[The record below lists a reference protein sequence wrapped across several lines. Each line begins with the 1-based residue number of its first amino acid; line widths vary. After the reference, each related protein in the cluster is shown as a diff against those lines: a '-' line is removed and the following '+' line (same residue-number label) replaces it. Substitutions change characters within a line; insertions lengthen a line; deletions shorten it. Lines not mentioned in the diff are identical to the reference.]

1 MFRLNEYSV
10 MTIIL
15 VMGELSMP
23 NPHSATRSVSFEI
36 LELTTVWGFLLI
48 NPRPQNGMLLF
59 SSDMLV
65 LWMRTPVCRDAVY
78 ITWFP
83 LELFWRQAVHALS
96 LSFDLDGGSTVKV
109 GSAWKQI
116 WHLHD
121 KIRVKAMHLCRQDK
135 RKSEKGKL

>member
-96 LSFDLDGGSTVKV
+96 PVVWSWRGFDCKSGLSMKTDLAF
-109 GSAWKQI
+109 AWQNT
-116 WHLHD
+116 
-121 KIRVKAMHLCRQDK
+121 C
-135 RKSEKGKL
+135 KSEKGKL

>member
-10 MTIIL
+10 IMKSMTIIL

-59 SSDMLV
+59 SSDILV
-65 LWMRTPVCRDAVY
+65 L
-78 ITWFP
+78 
-83 LELFWRQAVHALS
+83 
-96 LSFDLDGGSTVKV
+96 
-109 GSAWKQI
+109 
-116 WHLHD
+116 
-121 KIRVKAMHLCRQDK
+121 
-135 RKSEKGKL
+135 